1 MTPSQWLTGVTL
13 LLMPFL
19 AHAASPYEA
28 VQQGNALY
36 QQGKYQAAAEHY
48 AIAAQ
53 VQPEATV
60 IHFNRGNAAYKQ
72 GDYAQALTH
81 YNRALDTTDRRL
93 ESRAKYNL
101 GNVKYQQA
109 LHALQQ
115 PQEATTLL
123 RTAMTYYRDS
133 LEVDANQSDA
143 QHNLELAQRLL
154 QQLQQQQQR
163 QQKQQQSTD
172 SQDRQQDQQ
181 QQQQDQQQQASSDA
195 ADNQQAQRD
204 QQSPPQDTKQS
215 QSPQD
220 AQQQQAQ
227 PGDTPPEASQSQ
239 HAAAP
244 EEMSAE
250 EAARLLDAI
259 RERGREVDAQRQQ
272 RRRAYHR
279 GTRVDKDW

>member
-154 QQLQQQQQR
+154 QQLQQQQR